1 MGPLSRILTKG
12 QVARAYG
19 VDLHAVEAWLA
30 EGCPHVHLRDHLV
43 LFEEAEL
50 VRWCARRGLRRL
62 PPLADD
68 MVAQIRAIDTV
79 QDVDAVVDE
88 LPGLVARGVMSRAR
102 VSSLR
107 DFLALLRRDIE
118 HSRQEEGPW

>member
-12 QVARAYG
+12 QVSRAYG
-19 VDLHAVEAWLA
+19 VDLQAVEAWVVQ
-30 EGCPHVHLRDHLV
+30 GCPHVHLRDQLV

-68 MVAQIRAIDTV
+68 VVAQIRAIDTV

-102 VSSLR
+102 VSSLH

-118 HSRQEEGPW
+118 RSRQEEGPW